1 MDDLTAVRV
10 LLATLT
16 QESKDTNRRL
26 EHIEKRLDEKVVARE
41 EHENVHERVTSL
53 EDTLKWLVRTL
64 IGAILLAALAALGLG
79 KKVGVL

>member
-26 EHIEKRLDEKVVARE
+26 EHIEKRLDEKVVPRE
-41 EHENVHERVTSL
+41 EHENVNTRVTAL

-64 IGAILLAALAALGLG
+64 IGAILLATLAALGLG

>member
-41 EHENVHERVTSL
+41 EHESVNDRVMSL

>member
-1 MDDLTAVRV
+1 MEDLTAVRV

-16 QESKDTNRRL
+16 QEHKDTNRRL
-26 EHIEKRLDEKVVARE
+26 EQIERRLDDKVVAKD
-41 EHENVHERVTSL
+41 EHQYVDDRVTSI